1 MEQGNPALNIFDCFK
16 SFKMEK
22 NKSSCFKVSD
32 TGICPHCKGKE
43 LVKNGFTKN
52 KKQQYYCKSCMK
64 RFIDYYSYNAYQ
76 TRWRGFAIRAC
87 NTNTTVIIVY
97 KK

>member
-1 MEQGNPALNIFDCFK
+1 MEQGNPALSIFECFK

-22 NKSSCFKVSD
+22 SKRSCFKVSD

-52 KKQQYYCKSCMK
+52 KKQHIVNHAQKGSL
-64 RFIDYYSYNAYQ
+64 
-76 TRWRGFAIRAC
+76 
-87 NTNTTVIIVY
+87 IIM
-97 KK
+97 